1 MSPILIHFKVA
12 QLRPEKVAQ
21 YHRKRWYNCARWRQ
35 LMHGLVPV
43 DKL

>member
-21 YHRKRWYNCARWRQ
+21 YHRKRWHSITGKDGTIAT
-35 LMHGLVPV
+35 GGAS
-43 DKL
+43 